1 MTSRERW
8 IARTRESVT
17 RRLADD
23 GVPQTAGDLVDNL
36 DITRY
41 LPSLGTID
49 QRTEREISAALRWL
63 VEQGYAEE
71 VHPDYPGQ
79 FAEYGMRGR
88 VAYQLTVKG
97 TMFAIQCDSLWGRT
111 ERAS

>member
-1 MTSRERW
+1 MNSRDRW
-8 IARTRESVT
+8 IARTRESAA
-17 RRLADD
+17 RKLAED
-23 GVPQTAGDLVDNL
+23 GVPQTAGSLLDNL

-41 LPSLGTID
+41 MPSLGFID
-49 QRTEREISAALRWL
+49 QRTEREISAALRWM
-63 VEQGYAEE
+63 VGQGYAEE

-88 VAYQLTVKG
+88 VAYQLTNKG
-97 TMFAIQCDSLWGRT
+97 MSYAIQCDSLFGRT